1 MTTVAD
7 QLVYELTLASYQ
19 GSIRAAVRGLWN
31 GSLTEGGFVD
41 TMTSATER
49 GLEQAWREGAA
60 ECGIGPEDRS
70 KEEKDALRSLQNRNL
85 GSIRSFGTAIS
96 ARGKA
101 EGEKLGP
108 HLTRASM
115 WVNRY
120 NEAKNQARAMACADQ
135 KYAWR
140 LGNTD
145 HCSTCLKMA
154 DKVKRASQWAKADVR
169 PQHSSLECKG
179 YRCQCEFEQTETPL
193 SRGRIPSM
201 P

>member
-1 MTTVAD
+1 MTTLADYLVA
-7 QLVYELTLASYQ
+7 ELTLASYQ
-19 GSIRAAVRGLWN
+19 LSIRAAVRGLWN
-31 GSLTEGGFVD
+31 GALTEGGFID

-49 GLEQAWREGAA
+49 GLEQAWQEGAA

-70 KEEKDALRSLQNRNL
+70 KEEKTALRLLKNRNL
-85 GSIRSFGTAIS
+85 GSIKSFGTAIS
-96 ARGKA
+96 VRSKA

-120 NEAKNQARAMACADQ
+120 SEAKNQARAMACADQ
-135 KYAWR
+135 KFAWR

-179 YRCQCEFEQTETPL
+179 YRCQCEFQPTDAPL
-193 SRGRIPSM
+193 SRGRIPGM